1 MQGVLLHYFFKDHNS
16 LLPVANTVSKLE
28 ILLLKYPTDYQTP

>member
-1 MQGVLLHYFFKDHNS
+1 VRAHYFFKDHNS
-16 LLPVANTVSKLE
+16 LLRVANPVSKLE